1 MYKEAVATMM
11 DKVVV
16 DDPRQPW
23 KIKYPLLPTLFAI
36 IIAWCCGCNS
46 STDVEDFWCDH
57 LDWLRRTIPNLPDE
71 LISHDTVRRLLCI
84 IKFEQ
89 LNEFL
94 KEFCEYVAK
103 GKSADDEPASPRI
116 LSMDGQAVNAM
127 VYEPKIGDDGKFLYD
142 RRTHN
147 RLYYV
152 SLHDSTNNLTL
163 AQDEVK
169 VKENENKA
177 CIRLLKLF
185 DLTGTVVTADA
196 LNTQRAVA
204 KAVIEQHGD
213 YMLAVKDNHQ
223 ELREHI
229 EEAMNGELE
238 EARVYST
245 EIECGHGRIERRT
258 VKALPF
264 ELLKKCVPGT
274 WKEDAESVF
283 MAITGSYD
291 KKYEQYRENEVR
303 FFISSLVFDNDR
315 IAELGYKAIREHWHI
330 ENCLHYVLDVSFNQD
345 HMQMKSREY
354 ARNRVFLNK
363 LALNVLRLLQDE
375 YSKANEKISIKRLLK
390 KMSYHP
396 ERVLEGL
403 IKIYAA

>member
-1 MYKEAVATMM
+1 MYREAVAAMM
-11 DKVVV
+11 GKVVV

-23 KIKYPLLPTLFAI
+23 KVKYPLLPTLFAI
-36 IIAWCCGCNS
+36 IIAWCCGCGS
-46 STDVEDFWCDH
+46 STDVEDFWADH
-57 LDWLRRTIPNLPDE
+57 HDFLKRVIPNLPDE
-71 LISHDTVRRLLCI
+71 MISHDTVRRLLCI
-84 IKFEQ
+84 IRFEQ

-94 KEFCEYVAK
+94 KEFCEYVRA
-103 GKSADDEPASPRI
+103 SALQTGEPSSMRV

-127 VYEPKIGDDGKFLYD
+127 VYEPKTGEDGKKLKD
-142 RRTHN
+142 GRTHN

-152 SLHDSTNNLTL
+152 SLHDSSNNLTL

-185 DLTGTVVTADA
+185 DLTGTIVTADA
-196 LNTQRAVA
+196 LNTQRSVA

-229 EEAMNGELE
+229 EDAMDGGLDEM
-238 EARVYST
+238 RSYST
-245 EIECGHGRIERRT
+245 EVEYAHGRIERRT
-258 VKALPF
+258 VTALPF
-264 ELLKKCVPGT
+264 EPLKKCVPGT

-283 MAITGSYD
+283 MCTTESYD
-291 KKYEQYRENEVR
+291 KKYDQYRENEVR
-303 FFISSLVFDNDR
+303 YYISSLVFDNDR

-330 ENCLHYVLDVSFNQD
+330 ENCLHHVLDVTFNQD

-363 LALNVLRLLQDE
+363 LALNVLRLLQDD
-375 YSKANEKISIKRLLK
+375 YSKVNEKISIKRLLK

-403 IKIYAA
+403 MKVYGA